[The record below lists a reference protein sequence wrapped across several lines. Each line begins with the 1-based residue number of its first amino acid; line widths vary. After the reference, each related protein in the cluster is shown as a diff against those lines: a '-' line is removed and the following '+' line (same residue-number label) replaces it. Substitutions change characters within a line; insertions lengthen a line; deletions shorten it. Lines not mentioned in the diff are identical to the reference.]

1 MNFLFGSRKT
11 PAERLREHQRALNK
25 AQRELD
31 RERGRLEAQERRLM
45 ADIRNSAKAGQMGA
59 CKVMAKDLV
68 RTRKYIQKFYQMR
81 TQLQGV
87 GLRIQAMRSNQQMAE
102 AMKGASR
109 VMKSMNHSMNLPAL
123 QRIMQEFEMESE
135 AMDMKEEMMSDAVDD
150 VMMDEEDEEE
160 EDLIV
165 RQVLDE
171 MGIQLDQ
178 QLADTPTGLKTA
190 ATGMATESKPE
201 RVAVAAGGPSA
212 DNNDMSADDAALQ
225 ARLDNLRR
233 D

>member
-1 MNFLFGSRKT
+1 MNFLFGSRKS
-11 PAERLREHQRALNK
+11 PAEQLRVHQRALNK

-45 ADIRNSAKAGQMGA
+45 ADIRNSAKAGQMSA

-109 VMKSMNHSMNLPAL
+109 VMKSMNHGMNLPAL

-150 VMMDEEDEEE
+150 VMMDEEDEDEE
-160 EDLIV
+160 ELIV
-165 RQVLDE
+165 HQVLDE

-178 QLADTPTGLKTA
+178 QLVNAPTGLKTTT
-190 ATGMATESKPE
+190 TGIAQASKPE
-201 RVAVAAGGPSA
+201 RVAVAAGGNTQDDSPL
-212 DNNDMSADDAALQ
+212 SADDAALQ

>member
-31 RERGRLEAQERRLM
+31 RERGRLEAQERKLM
-45 ADIRNSAKAGQMGA
+45 ADIKNSAKAGQMSA
-59 CKVMAKDLV
+59 CKIMAKDLV

-102 AMKGASR
+102 AMKGATK
-109 VMKSMNHSMNLPAL
+109 VMKSMNHTMNLPAL

-150 VMMDEEDEEE
+150 VMMDEEDEDEE
-160 EDLIV
+160 ELIV

-178 QLADTPTGLKTA
+178 QLVDAPTGLRTA
-190 ATGMATESKPE
+190 ATGVTNEQKQE
-201 RVAVAAGGPSA
+201 RVALPAGAAPSGS
-212 DNNDMSADDAALQ
+212 DDMSADDAALQ